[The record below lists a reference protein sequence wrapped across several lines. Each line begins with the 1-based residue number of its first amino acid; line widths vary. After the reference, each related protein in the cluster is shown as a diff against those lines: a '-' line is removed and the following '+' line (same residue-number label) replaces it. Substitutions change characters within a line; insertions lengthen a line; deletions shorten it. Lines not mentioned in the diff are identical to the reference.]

1 LLRVGYQE
9 FVRYCPAYI
18 NSFFN
23 IQTICYYRQNRR
35 MCYTRT
41 NTDQR
46 ETMGTRVSKGLNR
59 KTNEEG
65 KP

>member
-1 LLRVGYQE
+1 
-9 FVRYCPAYI
+9 
-18 NSFFN
+18 
-23 IQTICYYRQNRR
+23 

-65 KP
+65 EP